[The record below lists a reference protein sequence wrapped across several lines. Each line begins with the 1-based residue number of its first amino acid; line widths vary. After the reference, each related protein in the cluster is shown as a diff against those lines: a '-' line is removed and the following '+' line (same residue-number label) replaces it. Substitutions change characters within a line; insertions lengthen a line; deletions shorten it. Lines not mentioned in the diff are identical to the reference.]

1 MLAVLGNAVIHYRKW
16 ILVAGVI
23 GFLYAGAIGGNVAQ
37 HLSSGGFD
45 DSHSESSRAS
55 TTLEHTFKTGDPNF
69 ILLVTAKRGT
79 VDSPDVAAR
88 GNDLTRR
95 LGSEDSVVQAVSYW
109 SLSSAPPL
117 RSKDGRQ
124 AMVLAR
130 IVGTQDHVRNVV
142 KRLTPRYAGGDDLVT
157 IGVGGFGEV
166 FHQVS
171 TQIEKDLTKAEA
183 ITLPVVLLLLVFV
196 FGSVV
201 AAGLPVAIGA
211 LAVVGTFLILRVMAT
226 LTEVSIFSLNLTTG
240 MGLGLA
246 VDYSLFVVSRYREE
260 LRNGLPT
267 YPAIVRT
274 IETAGR
280 TVVFSAVTVAA
291 SLSAM
296 LIFPLSFL
304 RSFAYAG
311 IGVVALA
318 GLGAVVFLPA
328 LLAVLGPRIDRFVLW
343 HREPKPVGEGFWHG
357 VATAV
362 MRRPLLIGGA
372 VVLIL
377 LFLGAPFLGAKF
389 GLPDDRVL
397 PSGAS
402 SRKVSE
408 QLRKNFD
415 AQEAG
420 ALTVVADNITYSE
433 ARKAEVARYA
443 ESLSRL
449 ANVGRVDAVTGFYR
463 QGRLVAPA
471 LPVSL
476 RFAAPTG
483 TFFSVVPTVDP
494 QSDAARD
501 LVHAVRALPRP
512 FPVAV
517 GGPSAQLVDS
527 EHSIFGKMPLAA
539 AIIAVITFIVL
550 FLFTGSLLVPVKAL
564 VLNVLSLSATFGA
577 MVWIFQEGHLSKT
590 LSFTATGN
598 LDTTTP
604 ILMFCVAFGLS
615 MDYEVFLLS
624 RIKEEYDRTGD
635 NVSSVA
641 IGLEKTGRLV
651 TAAAGL
657 LAIVFIAFA
666 TSKITFI
673 KLFGVGLALAIV
685 MDATLVRAALVPA
698 FMRLAGR
705 ANWWAPRPLRRFHDR
720 YGIREA
726 DGPPIVPRPDA
737 VAEPVA

>member
-1 MLAVLGNAVIHYRKW
+1 MLAVLGNAVIHYRRW

-23 GFLYAGAIGGNVAQ
+23 GFLYAGAVGGNVAK

-45 DSHSESSRAS
+45 DPHSESRRAS
-55 TTLEHTFKTGDPNF
+55 DTLESVFKTGDPNF
-69 ILLVTAKRGT
+69 ILLVTAKKGN
-79 VDSPDVAAR
+79 VDSPAVAAR
-88 GNDLTRR
+88 GNDLTKR
-95 LGSEDSVVQAVSYW
+95 LAADDSVIQAVSYW

-117 RSKDGRQ
+117 KSKDSRQ
-124 AMVLAR
+124 AMILAR
-130 IVGTQDHVRNVV
+130 IGGSQDHVRTVV
-142 KRLTPRYAGGDDLVT
+142 KHLTPRYAPAGDDVIS

-171 TQIEKDLTKAEA
+171 SQIEKDLTKAEG
-183 ITLPVVLLLLVFV
+183 ITLPLVLLALVFV
-196 FGSVV
+196 FGSAI
-201 AAGLPVAIGA
+201 AAGLPVAIA
-211 LAVVGTFLILRVMAT
+211 IIAIVGTFLILRVMAQ

-240 MGLGLA
+240 MGIGLA

-280 TVVFSAVTVAA
+280 TVVFGAVTVAA
-291 SLSAM
+291 SLTAM
-296 LIFPLSFL
+296 LIFPLAFL

-311 IGVVALA
+311 IAVVALA
-318 GLGAVVFLPA
+318 ALGAVVFLPA

-343 HREPKPVGEGFWHG
+343 HHEPKPVGEGFWHG
-357 VATAV
+357 VATTV
-362 MRRPLLIGGA
+362 MRRPVIIGGGVV
-372 VVLIL
+372 VVLL
-377 LFLGAPFLGAKF
+377 LLGAPFLSAKF

-397 PSGAS
+397 PAGAS
-402 SRKVSE
+402 SRKVSDE
-408 QLRKNFD
+408 LRKNFD

-420 ALTVVADNITYSE
+420 ALTVVANDITYSE
-433 ARKAEVARYA
+433 ARKADVARYA
-443 ESLSRL
+443 EALSRL
-449 ANVGRVDAVTGFYR
+449 PNVGRVDAVTGFYR
-463 QGRLVAPA
+463 QGRQVAPPI
-471 LPVSL
+471 PVSL
-476 RFAAPTG
+476 RFAAPSG

-494 QSDAARD
+494 MSEAARD
-501 LVHAVRALPRP
+501 LVRGIRALPRP
-512 FPVAV
+512 FPVIV

-527 EHSIFGKMPLAA
+527 EHSIFGRMPLAA
-539 AIIAVITFIVL
+539 AIIAVITFVVL

-577 MVWIFQEGHLSKT
+577 MVWIFQQGHLSKT

-635 NVSSVA
+635 NMSSVA
-641 IGLEKTGRLV
+641 IGLERTGRLA

-720 YGIREA
+720 YGFREA
-726 DGPPIVPRPDA
+726 DGPPIVPRP
-737 VAEPVA
+737 EPVGELG

>member
-23 GFLYAGAIGGNVAQ
+23 GFLYAGAIGGNVAK

-79 VDSPDVAAR
+79 VDSPEVVAR
-88 GNDLTRR
+88 GSDLTKR
-95 LGSEDSVVQAVSYW
+95 LGSESSVVQAVSYW

-130 IVGTQDHVRNVV
+130 VVGSQDHVRDVV
-142 KRLTPRYAGGDDLVT
+142 KQLSPRYAGGDDVIT
-157 IGVGGFGEV
+157 VGVGGFGEI
-166 FHQVS
+166 FRQVS
-171 TQIEKDLTKAEA
+171 SQIEKDLAKAEG
-183 ITLPVVLLLLVFV
+183 ITLPVVLLLLVVV

-201 AAGLPVAIGA
+201 AAGLPVAIGVIA
-211 LAVVGTFLILRVMAT
+211 IVGTFLLLRVMAQ
-226 LTEVSIFSLNLTTG
+226 LTEVSIFSLNLATG

-246 VDYSLFVVSRYREE
+246 VDYSLFMVSRYREE

-267 YPAIVRT
+267 YPAIIRT

-280 TVVFSAVTVAA
+280 TVAFGAVTVAA
-291 SLSAM
+291 SLTAM

-328 LLAVLGPRIDRFVLW
+328 LLAVLGSRIDRFVLW
-343 HREPKPVGEGFWHG
+343 RREPKPVGEGFWHG
-357 VATAV
+357 VATVV
-362 MRRPLLIGGA
+362 MRRPLIIGGG
-372 VVLIL
+372 VVALL

-402 SRKVSE
+402 SRNVSE

-433 ARKAEVARYA
+433 ARKADVNRYA

-449 ANVGRVDAVTGFYR
+449 PNVGRVDAVTGFYR
-463 QGRLVAPA
+463 QGRPVAPA

-476 RFAAPTG
+476 RFVAPTG

-494 QSDAARD
+494 QSDAARH
-501 LVHAVRALPRP
+501 LVRDVRALPRP
-512 FPVAV
+512 FPVIV

-527 EHSIFGKMPLAA
+527 EHSIFGRMPWAA
-539 AIIAVITFIVL
+539 GIIAVITFIVL

-577 MVWIFQEGHLSKT
+577 MVWIFQQGHLSKA

-726 DGPPIVPRPDA
+726 DGPPIVPRPEP
-737 VAEPVA
+737 VTEPVA